1 MLRFFLLS
9 NKICVIPCVHVCLNK
24 DVSVIELICLQGREV
39 GGVASQNMVK
49 LLCLLVPEENILLY
63 KLLHYFNAIYQFNNI
78 NLRRKT

>member
-49 LLCLLVPEENILLY
+49 LT
-63 KLLHYFNAIYQFNNI
+63 
-78 NLRRKT
+78 RTS